1 MNYTPQLL
9 LIGAVAAIGVLH
21 TIVPD
26 HWMPIILLARQ
37 RGWSRRETALAAL
50 QAGLGHVLS
59 TLLIALAVALAGV
72 AFEARFGH
80 LVDSAA
86 SVALIGLGGW
96 IAIGALR
103 ELRERSSDQPG
114 DHPHAHP
121 HGQAHFAAAHS
132 ATHEDHPPIRDGLYM
147 PLADG
152 LALAG
157 SHVHFHRHDSG
168 AAHLHWHD
176 HDPRT
181 FHALSPPI
189 DSQPLHDHRHHTP
202 ARTAMLL
209 ILGSSPMVEGI
220 PAFFAAAKYGAGLLL
235 AMAVVFGLSTI
246 ATYVLVCVYSA
257 AGLQRIRLGAAERYG
272 EVLSGALVALI
283 GLIFLLFPIL

>member
-1 MNYTPQLL
+1 MNHTPQLL
-9 LIGAVAAIGVLH
+9 LIGTVAAIGVLH
-21 TIVPD
+21 TMVPD

-37 RGWSRRETALAAL
+37 HGWSRRETALAAL

-72 AFEARFGH
+72 AFAARFGH

-86 SVALIGLGGW
+86 SLALIGLGGW

-103 ELRERSSDQPG
+103 ELREHSGNQPG
-114 DHPHAHP
+114 DLPHPHP
-121 HGQAHFAAAHS
+121 HGPRHLAAAHLE
-132 ATHEDHPPIRDGLYM
+132 AYDDDPPMRDRLYM
-147 PLADG
+147 PLARG

-157 SHVHFHRHDSG
+157 SHVHFHRHDSVT
-168 AAHLHWHD
+168 AHLHWHD

-181 FHALSPPI
+181 FHALSPAT
-189 DSQPLHDHRHHTP
+189 DSEPLHDHRHRTP

-246 ATYVLVCVYSA
+246 ATYILVCVYSA

>member
-1 MNYTPQLL
+1 MNHTPQLL

-72 AFEARFGH
+72 VFAARFGH

-86 SVALIGLGGW
+86 SLALMGLGGW

-103 ELRERSSDQPG
+103 ELREHPGNQPG
-114 DHPHAHP
+114 DHPHP
-121 HGQAHFAAAHS
+121 RPQGQAHLAAAHS
-132 ATHEDHPPIRDGLYM
+132 AASDGDSPIRDGLYM
-147 PLADG
+147 PLAGG

-168 AAHLHWHD
+168 AAHLHRHD

-181 FHALSPPI
+181 FHALSPAT
-189 DSQPLHDHRHHTP
+189 DFRPLHDHRHRTP

-235 AMAVVFGLSTI
+235 AMAVVFGLGTI
-246 ATYVLVCVYSA
+246 ATYMLVCVYSA